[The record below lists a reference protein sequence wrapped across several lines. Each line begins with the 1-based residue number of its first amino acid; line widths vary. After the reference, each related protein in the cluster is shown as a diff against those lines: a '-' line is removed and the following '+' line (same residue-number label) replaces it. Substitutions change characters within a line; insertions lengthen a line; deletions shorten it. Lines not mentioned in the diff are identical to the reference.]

1 MLPSLGNGS
10 PTFGCF
16 NTLLKINGA
25 VVDLWSEFLAGV
37 PNSRL
42 YLKTAQLGD
51 AAVRAGI
58 AREFAARG
66 IGSERLR
73 LAPGSPR
80 DELLAAYNEVD
91 IALDPFPFG
100 GGTTTLEALW
110 MGVPTITLRGDRFV
124 GRVGESVLTTLG
136 LAELVAASPADY
148 LTAAIDLAGDV
159 ARLAALRADLR
170 QRLVA
175 SPLCDARAFARDLEI
190 GYRSMWLAAQR
201 DRCRA
206 A

>member
-25 VVDLWSEFLAGV
+25 VVDLWSALLAAV

-58 AREFAARG
+58 ANEFAARG
-66 IGSERLR
+66 IEAERLR

-80 DELLAAYNEVD
+80 EELLAAYNEIH

-100 GGTTTLEALW
+100 GRTTTLQALW
-110 MGVPTITLRGDRFV
+110 MGVPV
-124 GRVGESVLTTLG
+124 
-136 LAELVAASPADY
+136 
-148 LTAAIDLAGDV
+148 
-159 ARLAALRADLR
+159 
-170 QRLVA
+170 
-175 SPLCDARAFARDLEI
+175 
-190 GYRSMWLAAQR
+190 
-201 DRCRA
+201 
-206 A
+206 